1 MTKEGP
7 QTSKSIETKIVFQNT
22 ILESKEIK
30 DNLITTPKVIYATTL
45 DNHAWI
51 PFGVWYWPKCVSG
64 KEMLQSFQKSAKTIQ
79 TCEQYLNNRVQQ
91 TISCYMKQPNAW
103 AAALTV

>member
-45 DNHAWI
+45 DNHA
-51 PFGVWYWPKCVSG
+51 
-64 KEMLQSFQKSAKTIQ
+64 
-79 TCEQYLNNRVQQ
+79 
-91 TISCYMKQPNAW
+91 
-103 AAALTV
+103 